1 MDAFLRLP
9 PKILLTKGKRL
20 NIALK
25 TIFNFIKNE
34 VHMGAVLVGDVQWL
48 LQTFERGGEGVP
60 FELKYFS
67 GDEWDLHD
75 NVSASDVIVMITD
88 QVSHTVRRRVLSL
101 AASNRV
107 SLYMRHSCGASHIKS
122 CMRGLAVGR

>member
-1 MDAFLRLP
+1 MC
-9 PKILLTKGKRL
+9 
-20 NIALK
+20 
-25 TIFNFIKNE
+25 
-34 VHMGAVLVGDVQWL
+34 AVLVGDVGWL
-48 LQTFERGGEGVP
+48 LKTFGRAGERVP
-60 FELKYFS
+60 FELKYFC

-107 SLYMRHSCGASHIKS
+107 SLYMRHSCGASNIKS

>member
-1 MDAFLRLP
+1 MRSIWARCSWVTFSGCCR
-9 PKILLTKGKRL
+9 
-20 NIALK
+20 
-25 TIFNFIKNE
+25 
-34 VHMGAVLVGDVQWL
+34 HSSGAA
-48 LQTFERGGEGVP
+48 RGGP
-60 FELKYFS
+60 FELKYFC

-88 QVSHTVRRRVLSL
+88 QVSHAVRRRVLSL